1 MYRRRGSSEL
11 TRSRNGEREQYVT
24 PPATTIPVT
33 TIPVVWE
40 ITALANTVYHLR
52 QALLDGNPRL
62 EGRIKELH
70 TAWKDEVITIREYWE
85 GLQELRLY
93 SR

>member
-1 MYRRRGSSEL
+1 MYKRRGNSQLARTED
-11 TRSRNGEREQYVT
+11 GEEVYPRERYAT
-24 PPATTIPVT
+24 PPTTL
-33 TIPVVWE
+33 IPVVWE
-40 ITALANTVYHLR
+40 ITGLARTVYHLR
-52 QALLDGNPRL
+52 QALLDGDPGL

-70 TAWKDEVITIREYWE
+70 TAWKDKVITIREYWE

>member
-11 TRSRNGEREQYVT
+11 ARPRNGEREHYAT
-24 PPATTIPVT
+24 PPATTIPAT

-40 ITALANTVYHLR
+40 ITGLARTVYHLR
-52 QALLDGNPRL
+52 QALLDGDPGL

-70 TAWKDEVITIREYWE
+70 TAWKEEVITIREYWE
-85 GLQELRLY
+85 GLQELRVY